1 MIPTL
6 HSSAVITPGQ
16 LGPIRRV
23 FLPSKNANVQIS
35 PDGKYLSWVAAVD
48 GVMNVWVA
56 PADDPAK
63 ARAVTDDKARGIRE
77 YFWSH
82 RADTLLYMRDT
93 GGDENFHLFSVDL
106 ASGQARDLSNFPKT
120 RAYVVG
126 VSHLHPE
133 SVLVG
138 MNDRD
143 PS

>member
-1 MIPTL
+1 MLAGCERSNPPAADAATPPASKPVALADIELIPRDAL
-6 HSSAVITPGQ
+6 FGNPE
-16 LGPIRRV
+16 R
-23 FLPSKNANVQIS
+23 ANVQIS

-93 GGDENFHLFSVDL
+93 GG
-106 ASGQARDLSNFPKT
+106 
-120 RAYVVG
+120 
-126 VSHLHPE
+126 
-133 SVLVG
+133 
-138 MNDRD
+138 
-143 PS
+143 